1 MNLVLLIVA
10 IGLSALFVILLIFSI
25 FYSAYLQRQRDR
37 SEEEGPVDLTNENG
51 EIDPIKQIKHLKK
64 TTAEFGIKYEELKFG
79 KLLGKGSQGEV
90 FKAHWRG
97 STVAVKK
104 VDTRK
109 VPPEII
115 EEFAQ
120 EAQIMRRLRH
130 PCLTLFMGVSLEH
143 PHLCILTELVAR
155 GSLFDIIHD
164 VRRTHTITAVAIECV
179 SRIHVGPFLTFA
191 SFDSF
196 FVCSHLS
203 GTRRLDLEPLYRYCN

>member
-1 MNLVLLIVA
+1 MNTGLLIGA
-10 IGLSALFVILLIFSI
+10 IVVSAILVILVFFLF
-25 FYSAYLQRQRDR
+25 FYSRHLLSTR
-37 SEEEGPVDLTNENG
+37 SFDGGPIDLTNEHG
-51 EIDPIKQIKHLKK
+51 EIDPVKQIKHLKK
-64 TTAEFGIKYEELKFG
+64 TTAEFGIKYDELKFG

-90 FKAHWRG
+90 FKASWRG
-97 STVAVKK
+97 STIAVKK

-143 PHLCILTELVAR
+143 PHLCILTELVSR

-164 VRRTHTITAVAIECV
+164 VSTI
-179 SRIHVGPFLTFA
+179 
-191 SFDSF
+191 
-196 FVCSHLS
+196 SHRHQQM
-203 GTRRLDLEPLYRYCN
+203 GDF